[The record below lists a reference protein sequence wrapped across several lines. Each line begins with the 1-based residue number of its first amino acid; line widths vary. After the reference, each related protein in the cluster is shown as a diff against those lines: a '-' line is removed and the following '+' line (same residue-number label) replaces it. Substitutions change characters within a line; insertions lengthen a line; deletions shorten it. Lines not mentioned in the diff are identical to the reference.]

1 MSAESP
7 VRELK
12 PHHASSGRVDF
23 AAEGLTEYDGCYA
36 IVLDSLYS
44 KPELSS
50 FLAEVEAFSP
60 WQVAQVNISSNE
72 AYTNTAYRNGERII
86 YDSFEL
92 SEKIFSK
99 IRPHLADI
107 EEIEESVFVRGR
119 RAIQKWRMVRGN
131 ERLRFLRYQKG
142 GFFRHHVDGC
152 YENEET
158 EQRTFYTLQLY
169 LPSDSTGSD
178 ASFLPAEGGATRFHG
193 EETDTYLDVEPLPGR
208 VLLFQH
214 DDLLHTG
221 EEVTGGVKCAVRSD
235 ILYERVGR
243 PMIPTPME

>member
-1 MSAESP
+1 MSATSP
-7 VRELK
+7 VGELK

-23 AAEGLTEYDGCYA
+23 AAEGLPEYDGCYA
-36 IVLDSLYS
+36 VVLDSLYS

-50 FLAEVEAFSP
+50 FLAQVEEFSP
-60 WQVAQVNISSNE
+60 WQIAQVNVGPDV

-92 SEKIFSK
+92 SEQIFSK

-107 EEIEESVFVRGR
+107 EEIEESVLGGQ
-119 RAIQKWRMVRGN
+119 AIQKWRMVRMN

-142 GFFRHHVDGC
+142 GFFRHHVDGF

-158 EQRTFYTLQLY
+158 QQRTFYTLQLY

-178 ASFLPAEGGATRFHG
+178 PSFIPAEGGSTRFHG
-193 EETDTYLDVEPLPGR
+193 EGRNAYLDVEALPGR
-208 VLLFQH
+208 VLVFQH
-214 DDLLHTG
+214 NDLLHTG

-235 ILYERVGR
+235 ILYERVGG
-243 PMIPTPME
+243 PMILTPME